1 MPDST
6 FCVSKTR
13 TATVGEIGTGM
24 LLEVPAM
31 LLELRLEFRKF
42 PDVKGL
48 DVVDRESI
56 EKIAIKVKIYGC
68 DMKTVPVNS
77 LLSTVNTGI

>member
-1 MPDST
+1 
-6 FCVSKTR
+6 
-13 TATVGEIGTGM
+13 M